1 MYMCIYIYVNDVF
14 CIYIYVC
21 IYIYMYKHISV
32 SYLFM
37 CICVYM
43 CTTVKNHKL
52 LFLDFFYIDSMTF
65 NDDGNYVGVSR

>member
-1 MYMCIYIYVNDVF
+1 MCICVYIYICKWCVLHIYMCV
-14 CIYIYVC
+14 
-21 IYIYMYKHISV
+21 YIYMYKHISV